1 MVQSKVFNGVIW
13 ASIQR
18 FGTLAITFVSNMV
31 LARLLTPDD
40 FGTIG
45 MLLFF
50 LALAQTFIDSGFGA
64 ALIQK
69 KDITEADINTVFYIN
84 MGMSILGYFIL
95 FVTAPFIASFYNVPI
110 LSKLLRIQSLSLLIN
125 GFTLIQTVQLTKK
138 MDFKKLSICNLIG
151 TVALS
156 LSGIGAA
163 LLGFGVW
170 SLVIRTLAGAIV
182 TSVML
187 WSASKW
193 IPKRVFSKQ
202 SFKELF
208 SFGGFML
215 LSNLLTT
222 VSNNFHSMII
232 GKLFSPSTLGNFTQA
247 RTLRNIPSES
257 ISSVIGQVLYPDFS
271 NHQDNDTML
280 KQKLERSAY
289 ILSYVVVPLM
299 FFCIL
304 VGDNLVHIVYGSQ
317 WDEAIPYFKILC
329 LGGIPLCLQDIN
341 VNVIK
346 ARGRSGILFSWNLVK
361 VIIYC
366 GAMILSG
373 KLWGIY
379 GFVWTMVAYSLLAY
393 LAFAVLA
400 THCINTTI
408 IGQIKRLLSVIGM
421 VSIPTVIVTFVDMLL
436 LSDANMFVS
445 LIIDTLL
452 FWPLY
457 VLLSYITKCDAF
469 IYLKDNIKK
478 IKHK

>member
-1 MVQSKVFNGVIW
+1 MAQSKVFNGVIW

-50 LALAQTFIDSGFGA
+50 IALAQTFIDSGFGS

-69 KDITEADINTVFYIN
+69 KDVTETDINTVFYIN
-84 MGMSILGYFIL
+84 MGMSLLGYIIL
-95 FVTAPFIASFYNVPI
+95 FFTAPFIASFYNVPV
-110 LSKLLRIQSLSLLIN
+110 LSQLLRVQSLSLLIN
-125 GFTLIQTVQLTKK
+125 GVTLIQSVQLTKK

-151 TVALS
+151 TLALAF
-156 LSGIGAA
+156 SGIGAA

-170 SLVIRTLAGAIV
+170 SLVIRTLVGSIV
-182 TSVML
+182 TSLML
-187 WSASKW
+187 WHASKW
-193 IPKRVFSKQ
+193 VPKHIFSIQ

-222 VSNNFHSMII
+222 ISNNFHSMII
-232 GKLFSPSTLGNFTQA
+232 GKLFTPSTLGNFTQA

-271 NHQDNDTML
+271 NHQDDDTIL

-289 ILSYVVVPLM
+289 LLSYVVVSLM

-304 VGDNLVHIVYGSQ
+304 VGDNLIHIVYGSQ

-341 VNVIK
+341 INVVK
-346 ARGRSGILFSWNLVK
+346 AKGRSGILFSWNLAK
-361 VIIYC
+361 VIVYC
-366 GAMILSG
+366 VAMILSG

-393 LAFAVLA
+393 LVFALLG
-400 THCINTTI
+400 THYIKTTI
-408 IGQIKRLLSVIGM
+408 IGQIKRLLIVIVM
-421 VSIPTVIVTFVDMLL
+421 ASIPMATVFFVNMLFL
-436 LSDANMFVS
+436 DDANIFVS
-445 LIIDTLL
+445 LIIDTFL
-452 FWPLY
+452 FWPIY
-457 VLLSYITKCDAF
+457 VFLSYITKCEAF
-469 IYLKDNIKK
+469 LYLKKNIK
-478 IKHK
+478 IKRK